1 MAIKRQ
7 QDVVELQIT
16 VDNAVLVE
24 ILKSEADLSG
34 VEPVSLLIDCHQYRH
49 CRMAYCARLVPN

>member
-24 ILKSEADLSG
+24 ILESEADLSG
-34 VEPVSLLIDCHQYRH
+34 VEPVSLLID
-49 CRMAYCARLVPN
+49 